1 MSLTRAMMR
10 LMKTSSLG
18 VAGSSG
24 CTLPGRRH
32 RPIAREV
39 AATPVAHRD
48 NLRRQSL
55 SESSGLLPCLN
66 VLLGCATR
74 AASRSAGH
82 DSPSSTSSCFHV
94 FVLTPYRRAVVY
106 TSMLHHCICC
116 FAVVLYRYIHIIPAS
131 SHSRHTHRISPAGDG
146 RYPAEYPPDAACL
159 FPLILPPVPRTLPAH
174 DLPYA
179 PLYDHHVSSRC
190 RSRDLS
196 AAQASCRLAAWTT
209 HRVRRK

>member
-1 MSLTRAMMR
+1 MVPLPHRLLCVCLSIEPRSPRLTCLGDMR
-10 LMKTSSLG
+10 ILG
-18 VAGSSG
+18 
-24 CTLPGRRH
+24 
-32 RPIAREV
+32 
-39 AATPVAHRD
+39 
-48 NLRRQSL
+48 
-55 SESSGLLPCLN
+55 
-66 VLLGCATR
+66 
-74 AASRSAGH
+74 
-82 DSPSSTSSCFHV
+82 PSSTSSCFHV

-190 RSRDLS
+190 RSRARPATPRRARPGGQGDVPRSGPRPVHDQVSRDHRRRWL
-196 AAQASCRLAAWTT
+196 RLT
-209 HRVRRK
+209 